1 MEVLYNSNYGG
12 FHISLFAV
20 LKLIKKKK
28 RYIDV
33 YRTDP
38 DNPDWYKRIQ
48 TSDTGDIDYWGDLI
62 FVQCEGT
69 PEMVHKSY
77 FDDIT
82 HGISVMSQDD
92 VYELFS
98 NPENLRFDKKLI
110 KLFKKYGSEKISAKG
125 SKLELE
131 VVPQGTSFSINKYDG
146 SESINQYCS
155 DNPIYYA
162 YK

>member
-1 MEVLYNSNYGG
+1 MEVLYNSSYGG

-28 RYIDV
+28 LYISV
-33 YRTDP
+33 YRPDP
-38 DNPDWYKRIQ
+38 DNPDWYKRIKVCDAG
-48 TSDTGDIDYWGDLI
+48 DTDYWGDLI
-62 FVQCEGT
+62 FMQYDSA
-69 PEMVHKSY
+69 PEIVDKSY
-77 FDDIT
+77 FDDFM
-82 HGISVMSQDD
+82 HHKDVMPQDD

-98 NPENLRFDKKLI
+98 NPENLRFDKTLI

-131 VVPQGTSFSINKYDG
+131 VIPQGTSFTISKYDG
-146 SESINQYCS
+146 CESINQYCS
-155 DNPIYYA
+155 DNPVYYA